1 MFLHPDVILAECH
14 LGPTDTVVDLGA
26 GSGAL
31 SRAAATYIT
40 GGTIFAIEVRRQMVE
55 TLTREIHHW
64 KTPQIHAMWGD
75 IEVKGGTTLK
85 DACADFVILSNT
97 LFQLEDK
104 KGCILEIKRILRAG
118 GRVLLIDWSESY
130 GGMGPA
136 PHHVL
141 TKEKAK
147 ALFEQEGFHILR
159 DDLSAGAHHYGI
171 LFSYTL

>member
-1 MFLHPDVILAECH
+1 MFLHPDVILGECH

-31 SRAAATYIT
+31 SRAAAAFVT
-40 GGTIFAIEVRRQMVE
+40 GGTIFAVEVRRAMVE

-64 KTPQIHAMWGD
+64 NTPQIHALWGD

-85 DACADFVILSNT
+85 EHSADFVILSNT

-104 KGCILEIKRILRAG
+104 KGCILEVKRILRHG
-118 GRVLLIDWSESY
+118 GRLLLIDWSESF

-136 PHHVL
+136 AHHVV
-141 TKEKAK
+141 TKEKAQ
-147 ALFEQEGFHILR
+147 ALFEQEGFRVLR

-171 LFSYTL
+171 LFSYSS

>member
-1 MFLHPDVILAECH
+1 
-14 LGPTDTVVDLGA
+14 
-26 GSGAL
+26 
-31 SRAAATYIT
+31 
-40 GGTIFAIEVRRQMVE
+40 
-55 TLTREIHHW
+55 
-64 KTPQIHAMWGD
+64 MWGD

-104 KGCILEIKRILRAG
+104 KGCMLEIKRILRSG